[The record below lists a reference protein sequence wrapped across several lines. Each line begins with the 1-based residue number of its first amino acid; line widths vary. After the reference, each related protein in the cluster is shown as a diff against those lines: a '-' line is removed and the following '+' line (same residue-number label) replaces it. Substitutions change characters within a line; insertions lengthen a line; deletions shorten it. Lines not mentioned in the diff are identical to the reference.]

1 MLTFSSI
8 DLQKQ
13 TGDVQRAASR
23 EGAVI
28 TSHGK
33 PRNVMLSVEEFCR
46 LKRVAGE
53 PVPSGLLPRK
63 AVVFRHLPDPL
74 GYDVSDLEAVTR
86 KMADEALSGV
96 NDDAVDAEL
105 NAVRKKFPGLRR

>member
-13 TGDVQRAASR
+13 TGDVQRAATQ

-28 TSHGK
+28 TAHGK

-53 PVPSGLLPRK
+53 PIPVGLLPRK
-63 AVVFRHLPDPL
+63 PVVVRHLPDPL
-74 GYDVSDLEAVTR
+74 GYDVSDFEAVAQ
-86 KMADEALSGV
+86 KMADEAISEV
-96 NDDAVDAEL
+96 NDDAVEAEL
-105 NAVRKKFPGLRR
+105 DAVRQKFPGLHR

>member
-1 MLTFSSI
+1 MRTFTSI

-33 PRNVMLSVEEFCR
+33 PRNVMLSIEEFRR
-46 LKRVAGE
+46 LKLAAGE
-53 PVPSGLLPRK
+53 APPDIVEPKP
-63 AVVFRHLPDPL
+63 AIIRHRDDPL
-74 GYDVSDLEAVTR
+74 GYDVSDLKRAAGQMAEDAIVGKDEFAVTSEL
-86 KMADEALSGV
+86 AALR
-96 NDDAVDAEL
+96 AW
-105 NAVRKKFPGLRR
+105 LRSR